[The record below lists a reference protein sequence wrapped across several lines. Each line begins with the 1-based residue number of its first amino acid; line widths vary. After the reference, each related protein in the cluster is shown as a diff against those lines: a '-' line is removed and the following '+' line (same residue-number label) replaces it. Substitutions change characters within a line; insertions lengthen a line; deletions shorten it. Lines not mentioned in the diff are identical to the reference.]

1 MNDIKIFADS
11 VEKSAMDQ
19 INLLMEQPAFSDA
32 KVRIMPDV
40 HAGKGCVIGF
50 TADMGDKIIPNIVGV
65 DIGCGMLTVDLGK
78 QAFTFPELE
87 EAIQNKVPSGMN
99 VNSERLTMFP
109 KLQELYCYNYLKDTD
124 RLERSIGTLGGGNH
138 FIEIDKDEEDNSYLV
153 IHSGSR
159 NLGKQVAEFYQGLAA
174 DLMSSRAELK
184 QLQEELIAEYKA
196 QGKVREI
203 QSAINK
209 LHKEFEEKNHKLP
222 ADLCYLSG
230 KYSEKYLHDMRICQ
244 EFATLNRQT
253 IADSIVD
260 ELDLDI
266 EDQFETIH
274 NYIDM
279 ESNIVRKGAISAK
292 KGELVLIPLNMRDG
306 CIVGIG
312 KGNPD
317 WNWSAPHGAGRTMS
331 RNEAKNSLSL
341 FQFEETMKGI
351 WSSSVCEETIDES
364 PMAYKDINNILG
376 WIDDTVEVKKII
388 KPVYNFKAKG
398 W

>member
-1 MNDIKIFADS
+1 MNDIKVFADS

-65 DIGCGMLTVDLGK
+65 DIGCGMLTVGLGR
-78 QAFTFPELE
+78 QFFRFSELDKAIE
-87 EAIQNKVPSGMN
+87 ERVPSGMN
-99 VNSERLTMFP
+99 VHNGRIARFP
-109 KLQELYCYNYLKDTD
+109 KLQELYCYRDLKDTR

-138 FIEIDKDEEDNSYLV
+138 FIEIDIDEEGKYYLV

-159 NLGKQVAEFYQGLAA
+159 NLGKQVAEYYQRLAVE
-174 DLMSSRAELK
+174 LMSGKDELYK
-184 QLQEELIAEYKA
+184 ERDQLIKEYKA
-196 QGKVREI
+196 QGRKTEI
-203 QSAINK
+203 QEALKK
-209 LHKEFEEKNHKLP
+209 LYKEFRAETPELP

-230 KYSEKYLHDMRICQ
+230 EWSEKYLHDMRICQ

-274 NYIDM
+274 NYIDV

-292 KGELVLIPLNMRDG
+292 KGETVLIPLNMRDG

-364 PMAYKDINNILG
+364 PMAYKDINNILD

-388 KPVYNFKAKG
+388 KPVFNFKAKI
-398 W
+398 